1 MGDDI
6 QLGGMMDNGDEDQVV
21 AEEMQ
26 ENLDEEEVDP
36 AVLKEREKHIVIVA
50 TYLHLYHCRKRAKK
64 KQKEEDKDKRIKFLE
79 ESLETTR
86 RSLKKS
92 NQAVREVFARSAR
105 L

>member
-1 MGDDI
+1 
-6 QLGGMMDNGDEDQVV
+6 MDNGDEDQVV

-36 AVLKEREKHIVIVA
+36 AVLKEREKHKRFIVIVA

-64 KQKEEDKDKRIKFLE
+64 KVKEEDKDKRIKFLE